1 MLSSV
6 PIKGKYISQAS
17 GQERSPPGEHGNS
30 SDCGERPHH
39 HPACRW
45 QHGSMVSKLCLDTKS
60 MRVYPPLATIKQ
72 LFSAYWGPDGGL
84 AVTRSQDKACGA
96 DVDQRLVLS
105 AGVRLQIVPIC
116 TVSSLNMNISKQ
128 YQG

>member
-1 MLSSV
+1 M
-6 PIKGKYISQAS
+6 
-17 GQERSPPGEHGNS
+17 
-30 SDCGERPHH
+30 
-39 HPACRW
+39 
-45 QHGSMVSKLCLDTKS
+45 
-60 MRVYPPLATIKQ
+60 
-72 LFSAYWGPDGGL
+72 
-84 AVTRSQDKACGA
+84 TRSQDKACGA